1 MPPKKKGQRNVIT
14 EDKKRDLVLKEDMEE
29 YGKIDKMLGD
39 GRFNVILCTGESMVS
54 ILAKRFRRKSKK
66 GGRNP
71 GEKVFIGSGDVVLV
85 AFRSFENKCDIIY
98 KYEKNEVARLVNMS
112 ELPSNFSTTMDTD
125 EKNDIYDGF
134 DLEADAGLEDVDVVS
149 RQTRNV
155 DMPGSESDV
164 SLDFDFDMI

>member
-14 EDKKRDLVLKEDMEE
+14 EDKKRELVLKEDMEE
-29 YGKIDKMLGD
+29 YGKIDKMLGA
-39 GRFNVILCTGESMVS
+39 GRFSVILCTGESMVS

-112 ELPSNFSTTMDTD
+112 ELPLNFSTSMDTD
-125 EKNDIYDGF
+125 EKKNYDGF
-134 DLEADAGLEDVDVVS
+134 DLEADNEVEDIEVVT
-149 RQTRNV
+149 RQSRNV
-155 DMPGSESDV
+155 DMPDTESDV
-164 SLDFDFDMI
+164 SLDFDMI

>member
-98 KYEKNEVARLVNMS
+98 KYEKNEVARLINIS
-112 ELPSNFSTTMDTD
+112 ELPLNFSTAMDTD
-125 EKNDIYDGF
+125 EKKNYDGF
-134 DLEADAGLEDVDVVS
+134 DLEGGTEVEDIAVVS

-155 DMPGSESDV
+155 DMPDSESDV
-164 SLDFDFDMI
+164 SLDFDMI